1 MACPQFASLILT
13 TWRARRY
20 MMDFGFLQARLYGGV
35 VIGVSDKSNGKL
47 VGMAKVDT
55 SVMPVD
61 FLTKW
66 LKAEKVEQ
74 QLAYLIN
81 SRHAVWPT

>member
-1 MACPQFASLILT
+1 MPTVRSAALRTAAATPARVKPDLIKWASLKDRI
-13 TWRARRY
+13 AR
-20 MMDFGFLQARLYGGV
+20 
-35 VIGVSDKSNGKL
+35 KL

-61 FLTKW
+61 FMTKW
-66 LKAEKVEQ
+66 LKCEKMTE

-81 SRHAVWPT
+81 SRHAVWPA

>member
-1 MACPQFASLILT
+1 MKPDLIKWASLKDRI
-13 TWRARRY
+13 AR
-20 MMDFGFLQARLYGGV
+20 
-35 VIGVSDKSNGKL
+35 KL

-61 FLTKW
+61 FMTKW
-66 LKAEKVEQ
+66 LKIEKMVE

-81 SRHAVWPT
+81 SRHAVWPA